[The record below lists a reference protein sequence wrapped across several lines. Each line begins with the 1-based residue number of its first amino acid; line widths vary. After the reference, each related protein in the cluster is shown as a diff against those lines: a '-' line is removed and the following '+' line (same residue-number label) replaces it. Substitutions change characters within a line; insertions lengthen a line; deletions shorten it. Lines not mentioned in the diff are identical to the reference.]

1 VAKVDRLLNLV
12 AALQAS
18 SIPLTA
24 DELRVRVPGYT
35 ADNDESFRR
44 AFERDKDDLREVGVP
59 IETVTVEHF
68 DQPKAAYRIR
78 RDRYELPDP
87 GLTPEELAALHLA
100 ATSVRLDGIGED
112 EVEDALR
119 KLGGVEGSS
128 AGGAEVAVDA
138 PPALPALFGAVLDRQ
153 EVTFRYG
160 EAAAERHLQPHRLQY
175 ERGRWY
181 VSGLDVDREAL
192 RSFRLDRI
200 VGDVEAGE
208 ADAFEPPEDLAR
220 VRLRPWEFGS
230 GAAVTASVLLD
241 AVVAGAVLAEDPDL
255 RVAERREDGSVV
267 VELDVRN
274 ADGLRGF
281 VLSFLDR
288 AELLGPPD
296 LRADLVAWLTSIR
309 DADGSSADPVP
320 TSGGAS

>member
-1 VAKVDRLLNLV
+1 MAKVDRLLNLV

-24 DELRVRVPGYT
+24 EELRERVPGYT
-35 ADNDESFRR
+35 ADNDETFRR
-44 AFERDKDDLREVGVP
+44 TFERDKDNLRDVGVP
-59 IETVTVEHF
+59 IETVTVEHL
-68 DQPKAAYRIR
+68 DQPRAAYRIR

-100 ATSVRLDGIGED
+100 ATSVRLEGIGED

-119 KLGGVEGSS
+119 KLGGV
-128 AGGAEVAVDA
+128 ADRAAADPQVAVDA

-153 EVTFRYG
+153 EVSFRYG
-160 EAAAERHLQPHRLQY
+160 DDERHLQPHRLQY

-181 VSGLDVDREAL
+181 VSGLDTDREDL

-200 VGDVEAGE
+200 DGPVRPGEAGG
-208 ADAFEPPEDLAR
+208 FEPPGDLAG
-220 VRLRPWEFGS
+220 VRLRPWEFGT
-230 GAAVTASVLLD
+230 GPTTTASVLLD
-241 AVVAGAVLAEDPDL
+241 PVVAGAVLAEDPGL
-255 RVAERREDGSVV
+255 RVAQRRDDGAVV
-267 VELDVRN
+267 VELDVRS

-288 AELLGPPD
+288 AELLGPAE
-296 LRADLVAWLTSIR
+296 LRADLVAWLGAVR
-309 DADGSSADPVP
+309 DGVGTVDGVP
-320 TSGGAS
+320 S